1 MDVLSPEVLL
11 VAGPGLLLLMAAA
24 ETSMPVGLLVP
35 AGVAL
40 ALGAFMATQGYL
52 PFSSVV
58 VAAGVGGLLGDSL
71 GYWLGRR
78 GFSRLLS
85 APGVVARL
93 ARRYEGFAA
102 RLYRRPALVAVSLA
116 RTISFVRTLMPAT
129 AGMSGMTY
137 PRFLLFDILG
147 VLAWLIL
154 YTSVGVLAGESW
166 RVAST
171 VLGTGWAVILA
182 ILGIAGW
189 GLSRFRRRGT
199 TEPAIPAP
207 PFEGEPEEP
216 IGSSSST

>member
-1 MDVLSPEVLL
+1 MGVLSPEVLL

-40 ALGAFMATQGYL
+40 ALGAFMASQGYL
-52 PFSSVV
+52 TFSSVV

-71 GYWLGRR
+71 GYWLGRG
-78 GFSRLLS
+78 GFYRRLS
-85 APGVVARL
+85 APGIVVRM
-93 ARRYEGFAA
+93 ARRYERFAA
-102 RLYRRPALVAVSLA
+102 RLYRRRALVAVSLA

-147 VLAWLIL
+147 VLAWLTL

-166 RVAST
+166 RAAST
-171 VLGTGWAVILA
+171 ALGTGWAAILA
-182 ILGIAGW
+182 ILGLAGW
-189 GLSRFRRRGT
+189 ALSRFRRRRT
-199 TEPAIPAP
+199 TGPAILEP
-207 PFEGEPEEP
+207 PLDGEPEKSV
-216 IGSSSST
+216 GSSSPT